1 MNRITWLCLTA
12 VGLAACN
19 GEEEGAATGAAMPPM
34 AVQVHVL
41 IPEALDNTIITTG
54 TLLANE
60 EVDLVSELAGRVTL
74 IGFDEGGQVSAG
86 QVLVRIN
93 DDELQAQLRKAEA
106 NLKLAQ
112 DDEGRKRQLLAVN
125 GISQEQY
132 DASQAMLAGIQAD
145 ADDLRARVAKS
156 TIRAP
161 FSGKVGLRSISEG
174 GYVGSNTLIAK
185 LQQTDPMK
193 VEFAVPE
200 RHGRSLRP
208 GSSITFNLEGDTST
222 YQGEVYAVDPSVDPT
237 TRTVKVRARSGN
249 KDGRL
254 IPGAFAKVNVRLE
267 RIPDALIIPAEA
279 LIPDIQGQKVL
290 LMKGGKAVSTRV
302 QLGIRSAN
310 SVQLTTGVQSGDS
323 VIVTGLLALRD
334 GADVR
339 PIPAKEKAS
348 DGGSGSKE
356 GSGSTKK

>member
-1 MNRITWLCLTA
+1 MMRTITTLYA
-12 VGLAACN
+12 VPLLLAGC
-19 GEEEGAATGAAMPPM
+19 GGSEEQAAGGGVMPPM

-41 IPEALDNTIITTG
+41 KAESLDNTITTTG
-54 TLLANE
+54 TLMANE
-60 EVDLVSELAGRVTL
+60 EVDLVSELAGRVTA
-74 IGFDEGGQVSAG
+74 IGFEEGGHVSAG

-106 NLKLAQ
+106 NLKLAK
-112 DDEGRKRQLLAVN
+112 DDEGRKKQLLAVS

-132 DASQAMLAGIQAD
+132 DAAQAMLAGIQAD

-174 GYVGSNTLIAK
+174 GYVGSNTMIAK

-193 VEFAVPE
+193 LEFAVPE
-200 RHGRSLRP
+200 RYGRIMEP
-208 GSSITFNLEGDTST
+208 GAAVSFTLEGDTAT
-222 YQGEVYAVDPSVDPT
+222 YTGSVYAVDPSVDAT
-237 TRTVKVRARSGN
+237 TRTVKVRARSSN

-254 IPGAFAKVNVRLE
+254 IPGAFAKVEVRLE
-267 RIPDALIIPAEA
+267 KIDDALIVPAEA

-290 LMKGGKAVSTRV
+290 VMKGGLVKSARV

-310 SVQLTTGVQSGDS
+310 SVQLTSGVQPGDT

-334 GADVR
+334 GAPVL
-339 PIPAKEKAS
+339 PIS
-348 DGGSGSKE
+348 
-356 GSGSTKK
+356 STPVKSVVTDSAAR